1 MSEQEQ
7 YKEWKAM
14 PLSERMRSEI
24 AMASAYA
31 NDVADLEAK
40 LEAMGRLRNAVSRDG
55 TLVPY
60 HLRTWADRISET
72 SGYSGANIEVWLRD
86 VAAALAAA
94 QQEKEDE

>member
-31 NDVADLEAK
+31 NDVAALEAK
-40 LEAMGRLRNAVSRDG
+40 LEAMRNAAAIAIVALAHYS
-55 TLVPY
+55 
-60 HLRTWADRISET
+60 T
-72 SGYSGANIEVWLRD
+72 SDNELDNVREMLEGA
-86 VAAALAAA
+86 VAAA
-94 QQEKEDE
+94 QEEKE